1 MKIYFSKSIA
11 SSLLK
16 WFLFIAIVPLLIVA
30 WYAYDSAVVDIETMQ
45 RKQLEETSAAN
56 AEYINNWLN
65 EAYRDLD
72 SWAQNGPTQ
81 EYLRTLET
89 KFHHSGKQL
98 HDFTSSGEYQKLL
111 ESHDDHMVLIG
122 ERYDYVYDLFLI
134 DLEGNI
140 LFSVAKEPDLGTNL
154 VNGIYQNTKFAQSYR
169 AAVNDKKA
177 HFSDLEY
184 YSPSKG
190 AIAGFI
196 CVPMR
201 GETGEMVGIMAMQL
215 NLNSMV
221 KKFSSS
227 GSVKHYLVGYEG
239 LLRTPISDEKEI
251 LRRRVSS
258 GQFWKWYNEHGL
270 FGASYKDMKQEAIF
284 YQGPSGKRVL
294 GQHHGIEFLGVHWA
308 QITEVDASVLREA
321 PNDLAK
327 KIAFIMG
334 FVIVLIVLLAV
345 VVARRIVR
353 PITLLSEAGE
363 KYISGIQGVR
373 VRLDATNEIGGLGEV
388 FNRLLEKR
396 EDDRQKLDFLAKK
409 SQKALDELKEQ
420 KYALDAH
427 SIVAITDVRGTIT
440 FVNTKFEEIT
450 GYKSSELL
458 GKNHR
463 ILNSGL
469 HGIEFWK
476 EMYHAVSG
484 GVIWHGE
491 VCNLAK
497 DGHPYWVDT
506 TIVPFMGEDGKPQSY
521 IAIRTD
527 ITQRKQ
533 IQDSL
538 NNALALQ
545 KAVFENAGVSIIT
558 TDTQGLITSFNGA
571 AEAMLGYT
579 AEEMVGKQS
588 PAIVHKLDEVVA
600 RAQELTQ
607 ELGELVEPGFR
618 VFVIKSDY
626 NLSNTH
632 EWTYVRKDGRELPV
646 YLNITALC
654 DANGNVNGYMGIASD
669 ITLFKEAEAQM
680 IAAKE
685 AAEAS
690 VRVKS
695 EFLATMSHEIRTPMN
710 GVLGMLGLLEHTNL
724 DETQKHQVRVASN
737 SANSL
742 LGLINDILDFSKVEA
757 GKMELE
763 MIEFNLRD
771 ELGEFVEAIAF
782 RAQEKGLELI
792 LDTTSLVSLNVITDP
807 GRLRQILTNLIGN
820 AVKFT
825 HRGEVLITVMLDVLD
840 EHNGRLRIDV
850 RDSGIGIAAD
860 KIDHLFQTFSQAD
873 TTTTRK
879 YGGTGLGLAIVKQL
893 CELMGGTVGVT
904 SVEYEGSTFHVD
916 ILVGLGAKSE
926 IAVPRV
932 SVEGKSVLVVDDN
945 ETNRTVVRA
954 QLQQWGMVVY
964 EAEDP
969 MIAFDYCRI
978 RIEEGHIPPYDVA
991 LLDMQMPNMDGAD
1004 LGEELRAISQCDD
1017 MKMIMMTS
1025 LGHRNDAQRFA
1036 KIGFD
1041 AFFAKPTTTR
1051 DLLNA
1056 LKVLFDRGAALEAA
1070 NPLITKDFLGALQDE
1085 ASELVWPLGT
1095 RILLVE
1101 DNPTNQIVAQG
1112 MLGMIGLQADVANN
1126 GLEALVSMQ
1135 LALKTTPYTIVL
1147 MDCQMPEMD
1156 GYAASS
1162 AIRAGEAGADNV
1174 KVPIVAMT
1182 ANAMSGDRE
1191 KCMVAGMDDYITKPI
1206 NVLSLK
1212 SALAKWLL
1220 GGGDIL
1226 TDTVEK
1232 VSLEKVVQLPIWDES
1247 DALNHLGNNSDLL
1260 RKIIES
1266 FMDEGKKALSSLRKA
1281 MDDEDSQSAQLHA
1294 HSLKG
1299 SAGNIGALKLQTLA
1313 KQLEEFASNG
1323 DIQSVEA
1330 NYSECQ
1336 NVLNE
1341 TLKVLERYLVQ
1352 EVKPMVKKRRLD
1364 ALQMAIKLQE
1374 LQKELEEGRSID
1386 TDATKIFAEYTDEV
1400 FTANMARLKEYISA
1414 SQKDDALALLKS
1426 IMDGLG

>member
-1 MKIYFSKSIA
+1 
-11 SSLLK
+11 
-16 WFLFIAIVPLLIVA
+16 
-30 WYAYDSAVVDIETMQ
+30 
-45 RKQLEETSAAN
+45 
-56 AEYINNWLN
+56 
-65 EAYRDLD
+65 
-72 SWAQNGPTQ
+72 
-81 EYLRTLET
+81 
-89 KFHHSGKQL
+89 
-98 HDFTSSGEYQKLL
+98 
-111 ESHDDHMVLIG
+111 
-122 ERYDYVYDLFLI
+122 
-134 DLEGNI
+134 
-140 LFSVAKEPDLGTNL
+140 
-154 VNGIYQNTKFAQSYR
+154 
-169 AAVNDKKA
+169 
-177 HFSDLEY
+177 
-184 YSPSKG
+184 
-190 AIAGFI
+190 
-196 CVPMR
+196 
-201 GETGEMVGIMAMQL
+201 
-215 NLNSMV
+215 
-221 KKFSSS
+221 
-227 GSVKHYLVGYEG
+227 
-239 LLRTPISDEKEI
+239 
-251 LRRRVSS
+251 
-258 GQFWKWYNEHGL
+258 
-270 FGASYKDMKQEAIF
+270 
-284 YQGPSGKRVL
+284 
-294 GQHHGIEFLGVHWA
+294 
-308 QITEVDASVLREA
+308 
-321 PNDLAK
+321 
-327 KIAFIMG
+327 
-334 FVIVLIVLLAV
+334 
-345 VVARRIVR
+345 
-353 PITLLSEAGE
+353 
-363 KYISGIQGVR
+363 
-373 VRLDATNEIGGLGEV
+373 
-388 FNRLLEKR
+388 
-396 EDDRQKLDFLAKK
+396 
-409 SQKALDELKEQ
+409 
-420 KYALDAH
+420 
-427 SIVAITDVRGTIT
+427 
-440 FVNTKFEEIT
+440 
-450 GYKSSELL
+450 
-458 GKNHR
+458 
-463 ILNSGL
+463 
-469 HGIEFWK
+469 
-476 EMYHAVSG
+476 
-484 GVIWHGE
+484 
-491 VCNLAK
+491 
-497 DGHPYWVDT
+497 
-506 TIVPFMGEDGKPQSY
+506 
-521 IAIRTD
+521 
-527 ITQRKQ
+527 
-533 IQDSL
+533 
-538 NNALALQ
+538 
-545 KAVFENAGVSIIT
+545 
-558 TDTQGLITSFNGA
+558 
-571 AEAMLGYT
+571 
-579 AEEMVGKQS
+579 
-588 PAIVHKLDEVVA
+588 
-600 RAQELTQ
+600 
-607 ELGELVEPGFR
+607 
-618 VFVIKSDY
+618 
-626 NLSNTH
+626 
-632 EWTYVRKDGRELPV
+632 
-646 YLNITALC
+646 
-654 DANGNVNGYMGIASD
+654 
-669 ITLFKEAEAQM
+669 
-680 IAAKE
+680 
-685 AAEAS
+685 
-690 VRVKS
+690 
-695 EFLATMSHEIRTPMN
+695 
-710 GVLGMLGLLEHTNL
+710 
-724 DETQKHQVRVASN
+724 
-737 SANSL
+737 
-742 LGLINDILDFSKVEA
+742 
-757 GKMELE
+757 
-763 MIEFNLRD
+763 
-771 ELGEFVEAIAF
+771 
-782 RAQEKGLELI
+782 
-792 LDTTSLVSLNVITDP
+792 
-807 GRLRQILTNLIGN
+807 
-820 AVKFT
+820 
-825 HRGEVLITVMLDVLD
+825 
-840 EHNGRLRIDV
+840 
-850 RDSGIGIAAD
+850 
-860 KIDHLFQTFSQAD
+860 
-873 TTTTRK
+873 
-879 YGGTGLGLAIVKQL
+879 LGLAIVKQL